1 MNFQQLPNGSYDY
14 IRVGDWNNGTLIM
27 QEDELQW
34 PRPGGRVESVCSRP
48 CQPGFYKVQ
57 WCNASQLVT
66 VNFEQVF
73 NCGFGLYLNNI
84 LPCQSSLLIY
94 QCRSPCSLLYQFL
107 WNLWWT
113 KAQGRGVL
121 QVHQFSSVS
130 IKLRTCHIHISS
142 SCHYDDLSN
151 LHDIY

>member
-27 QEDELQW
+27 QDDELQW

-66 VNFEQVF
+66 VNFEQIYLWVRPLPKQHNRMAVAYLSVQRSMFAALPVPVGFVVDKGTGAWCFTSTPVF
-73 NCGFGLYLNNI
+73 LCPYHPTAIVLF
-84 LPCQSSLLIY
+84 
-94 QCRSPCSLLYQFL
+94 RS
-107 WNLWWT
+107 
-113 KAQGRGVL
+113 AGVM
-121 QVHQFSSVS
+121 Q
-130 IKLRTCHIHISS
+130 
-142 SCHYDDLSN
+142 
-151 LHDIY
+151 

>member
-84 LPCQSSLLIY
+84 LPC
-94 QCRSPCSLLYQFL
+94 
-107 WNLWWT
+107 
-113 KAQGRGVL
+113 
-121 QVHQFSSVS
+121 
-130 IKLRTCHIHISS
+130 
-142 SCHYDDLSN
+142 
-151 LHDIY
+151 